1 MVGIDCPG
9 GSVKVQLAGVR
20 DVVLRTGFVRN
31 EQTDA
36 LVRGPESIATAK
48 NLSIASTLFE
58 LEPSESSFFSN
69 RCGTPTP
76 STRSLLPEILWPES

>member
-9 GSVKVQLAGVR
+9 GSVKVQLVGVR
-20 DVVLRTGFVRN
+20 DGVLRTGFVRN

-58 LEPSESSFFSN
+58 LEPFESDFFPN

-76 STRSLLPEILWPES
+76 STRSLVPRILLPDS